1 MVAGIYV
8 KEATGDERAPLVR
21 VIRDFPAPIAS
32 APKRDEPPLL
42 LWCPALSSWES
53 ACWFEG
59 SWRSWQNLDV
69 TLSPSH
75 WRPPPAPP
83 ADAPDELEHRFGDT
97 WPLR

>member
-8 KEATGDERAPLVR
+8 KEGDERARCGRLVH
-21 VIRDFPAPIAS
+21 VIRDFPAPISS

-42 LWCPALSSWES
+42 LWIPALSSWES
-53 ACWFEG
+53 GCWFQGCWFQG

-75 WRPPPAPP
+75 WREPSNQRSPS
-83 ADAPDELEHRFGDT
+83 RV
-97 WPLR
+97 